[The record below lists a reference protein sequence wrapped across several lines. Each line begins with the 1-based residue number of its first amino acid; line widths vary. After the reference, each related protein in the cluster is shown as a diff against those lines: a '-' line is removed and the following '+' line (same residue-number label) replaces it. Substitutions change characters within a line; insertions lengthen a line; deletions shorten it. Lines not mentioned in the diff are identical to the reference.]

1 MSVAELLDHG
11 QAHPW
16 ANLRLNNVTVDGTET
31 SIWPITPALPIESQS
46 ATYTGIP
53 VRTTAPG
60 AVSVFTLP
68 IPVPAATNFSIVF
81 LFGINVK
88 GGVLGATNNAAFR
101 EICQVFQRTAGVITA
116 SGVTQS
122 TAFTAIGFAPGSI
135 LQTIVTVGPNFVFGV
150 ENTAAG
156 QTADWMWYVKVIQMD
171 TTL

>member
-31 SIWPITPALPIESQS
+31 SIWPINPALPIESQS
-46 ATYTGIP
+46 ITYTGLP

-60 AVSVFTLP
+60 AVIVFTYP

-88 GGVLGATNNAAFR
+88 GGPAGVTNNAAFR
-101 EICQVFQRTAGVITA
+101 EICQVFQRTGGVITSSA
-116 SGVTQS
+116 VTVS
-122 TAFTAIGFAPGSI
+122 TSFTTVGFAAASI
-135 LQTIVTVGPNFVFGV
+135 LQTIATVGPNFVFGV

-156 QTADWMWYVKVIQMD
+156 QTADWTWYVKVLQMD